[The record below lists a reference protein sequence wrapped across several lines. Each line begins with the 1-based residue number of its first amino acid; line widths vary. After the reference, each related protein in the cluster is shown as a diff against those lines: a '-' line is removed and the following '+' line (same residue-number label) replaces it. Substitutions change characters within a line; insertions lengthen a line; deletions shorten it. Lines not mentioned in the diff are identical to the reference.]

1 MINPA
6 EEYIEVTYAFTG
18 DDYIKD
24 VIPKR
29 QWKEF
34 RDAFENKRIFRINY
48 SEIPYSSSPFNGG
61 RLNEKYIDMSKVVW
75 IGF

>member
-1 MINPA
+1 MINPT

-34 RDAFENKRIFRINY
+34 REAFENKRIFRINY
-48 SEIPYSSSPFNGG
+48 SEIPYSSSPFNEG